1 MKLIL
6 SESQAESLKSL
17 LESDEVSTAIKYN
30 INTVID
36 LDRVYHN
43 LTNPNH
49 QLEY

>member
-6 SESQAESLKSL
+6 SDSQAETLQRL
-17 LESDEVSTAIKYN
+17 LECPEVDTLLMKEEVAMDN
-30 INTVID
+30 